1 MVVRIKASALR
12 QSHWYEHALRF
23 GLGGLVTVLAG
34 VIADRWGPE
43 IGGLFLAFPAI
54 FCASSTMIEKHERQ
68 RKQRHHLN
76 GERRATDA
84 AALDAGGAALGSL
97 GLISFALVVWFLAPH
112 GGLLTLAVAAVVWLF
127 VSVTIWRLQRAL
139 PRCGPR
145 QQRRY

>member
-1 MVVRIKASALR
+1 MIVRMKASALR
-12 QSHWYEHALRF
+12 QSRWYEHALRF

-68 RKQRHHLN
+68 RKRRYNLN
-76 GERRATDA
+76 GQRRGTDA
-84 AALDAGGAALGSL
+84 AALDAEGAALGSI
-97 GLISFALVVWFLAPH
+97 GLMSFAVIVWLLAPRC
-112 GGLLTLAVAAVVWLF
+112 GLLTLAIAGVVWLL
-127 VSVTIWRLQRAL
+127 VSIAVWRLQRAL

-145 QQRRY
+145 Q

>member
-1 MVVRIKASALR
+1 MVVRMRASALR

-34 VIADRWGPE
+34 VIADRWGPG

-76 GERRATDA
+76 GERRGTDA
-84 AALDAGGAALGSL
+84 AALDAEGAALGSI
-97 GLISFALVVWFLAPH
+97 GLMSFALVVWLFAERCD
-112 GGLLTLAVAAVVWLF
+112 LLTLAVAAIVWLL
-127 VSVTIWRLQRAL
+127 VSITVWHLQRAL
-139 PRCGPR
+139 PRCGV
-145 QQRRY
+145 QRIVNR